1 VITSA
6 HRGLSWSS
14 FFCSGIYGLIVIGP
28 QLFLEGKTSRDYPP
42 AITHPEF
49 YYGFVGA
56 VLAWQLA
63 FLVIARD
70 PVRFRPLM
78 LAAIVEKGVFAVAV
92 PILHLQG
99 RAPALLLL
107 FGAIDALQ
115 AALFAV
121 SYVRSAAT
129 APPPA
134 RGLTEVD
141 LLA

>member
-1 VITSA
+1 MSFARRTFFWAGICGLLVIA
-6 HRGLSWSS
+6 
-14 FFCSGIYGLIVIGP
+14 P

-56 VLAWQLA
+56 ALAWQVA

-70 PVRFRPLM
+70 PVRHRPLM

-92 PILHLQG
+92 PIPYVQG
-99 RAPALLLL
+99 RAPSVLLF
-107 FGAIDALQ
+107 FGAIDALLGG
-115 AALFAV
+115 LFAV

-129 APPPA
+129 APPRQEA
-134 RGLTEVD
+134 
-141 LLA
+141 